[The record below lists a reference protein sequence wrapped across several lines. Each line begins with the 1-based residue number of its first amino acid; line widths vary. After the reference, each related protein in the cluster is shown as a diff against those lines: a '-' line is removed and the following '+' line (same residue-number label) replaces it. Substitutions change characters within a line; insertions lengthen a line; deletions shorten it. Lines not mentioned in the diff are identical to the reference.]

1 MHFSVTAIFPS
12 LPGYQ
17 YNVSKSAVVTLTR
30 CIGNEVNKYYQCN
43 FPSKYRDGEHSFQFY
58 FSRTGVK
65 VMCLCPS
72 VAQTPILSGC
82 SKEEIAKM
90 KADVGGLMSPEFVA
104 EALVKLIE
112 DEKNGSVMAAWNK
125 VPPYYIPDTGMA
137 LFILFTTTAMIAR
150 LIMHII
156 LSTQ

>member
-1 MHFSVTAIFPS
+1 MQI
-12 LPGYQ
+12 L
-17 YNVSKSAVVTLTR
+17 TLT
-30 CIGNEVNKYYQCN
+30 
-43 FPSKYRDGEHSFQFY
+43 DGFSFQFY

-82 SKEEIAKM
+82 TEAEIAKM
-90 KADVGGLMSPEFVA
+90 KADVGGLMTPEFVA
-104 EALVKLIE
+104 EALVKLLE
-112 DEKNGSVMAAWNK
+112 DQKNGSVMAAWNT

-150 LIMHII
+150 
-156 LSTQ
+156 